1 MNIYKTMYHAP
12 KPEGIERR
20 KAYIVGGGIAGL
32 AAAAFLADDA
42 RMPGE
47 NITILEK
54 HSDVGGAMDG
64 VKGKSGYQNRG
75 ERELEAYMECLWY
88 LCSKVPSLENPGR
101 TVLDDVVDFNKDEPI
116 HSESRALV
124 KQGHIVSNI
133 HDMKLPQKVQ
143 DDLQRL
149 MATPE
154 KDLEDIT
161 IEGFFG
167 KNSVALFE
175 SNFWLCFHTMLA
187 FRPHHSA
194 MEMRRYLLRFNL
206 APRIEYLEG
215 IVHTKYNEYDAIIKP
230 LKLWLVE
237 KGVKIVTGC
246 SVTDLDLD
254 AACNTVH
261 GIRARQDGKD
271 FTIPV
276 AETDLVF
283 VTNGS
288 ITQNSAFGD
297 NTTVA
302 RVDRSTEDRGMF
314 TLWEKLAKKHEK
326 FGHPEKF
333 ISDIDRTKWISFF
346 PTIKGY
352 PQFIQKLEEL
362 TGSVA
367 GTGGAISI
375 KDSAWEIGFILHH
388 KPFYPDQADDEEVFW
403 GNSLSGGRIGD
414 YIKKPMFECTGNEIM
429 TEFLYHLGLLE
440 MKDELLAHTYVSTCM
455 MPYIN
460 AEFMPRKVTD
470 RPLVVPEGCTN
481 LGFIGQFVEVQDDA
495 VFTVETSVRTAME
508 AVYKLTKLDRDVIEV
523 YPSRYDIRYQIT
535 SMKRNMGIKG
545 KITAADLPKINPL
558 KLNEIKRQILD
569 YLNSIPPYY
578 PLYTGRDQSV
588 PEKEAVL
595 HPKFPLDRDAH
606 PRPAMDR

>member
-1 MNIYKTMYHAP
+1 LLRSWTNISLERRNAP
-12 KPEGIERR
+12 KPEGIENR

-42 RMPGE
+42 GMPGE

-64 VKGKSGYQNRG
+64 VRDKSGYINRG

-88 LCSKVPSLENPGR
+88 LCSKVPSLEHPGR

-116 HSESRALV
+116 HSECRALV
-124 KQGHIVSNI
+124 KQGHIVSDI
-133 HDMKLPQKVQ
+133 HDLKLPKNVQ

-149 MATPE
+149 LATPE
-154 KDLEDIT
+154 KELEDLT
-161 IEGFFG
+161 IRDFFG
-167 KNSVALFE
+167 RNSAILFD

-194 MEMRRYLLRFNL
+194 MEMRRYLHRFNM

-215 IVHTKYNEYDAIIKP
+215 IIHTKYNEYDALIKP

-254 AACNTVH
+254 TACNTVQS
-261 GIRARQDGKD
+261 IRALQDGRD
-271 FTIPV
+271 VAIPL

-288 ITQNSAFGD
+288 LTQNCTFGD
-297 NTTVA
+297 NTSVA
-302 RVDRSTEDRGMF
+302 LVNRSTEDRGLF

-333 ISDIDRTKWISFF
+333 ISDIDRTKWMSFF
-346 PTIKGY
+346 PTTKGY

-362 TGSVA
+362 TGSAA

-388 KPFYPDQADDEEVFW
+388 KPFYPDQSDDEDVFW
-403 GNSLSGGRIGD
+403 GNGLSGENIGD
-414 YIKKPMFECTGNEIM
+414 YIKKPMFECTGDEIM

-440 MKDELLAHTYVSTCM
+440 MKKELLAHTYVSICM

-470 RPLVVPEGCTN
+470 RPLGVPEGCTN

-495 VFTVETSVRTAME
+495 VFTIETSVRTAME
-508 AVYKLTKLDRDVIEV
+508 AVYQLAKLLAKL
-523 YPSRYDIRYQIT
+523 
-535 SMKRNMGIKG
+535 
-545 KITAADLPKINPL
+545 
-558 KLNEIKRQILD
+558 
-569 YLNSIPPYY
+569 
-578 PLYTGRDQSV
+578 
-588 PEKEAVL
+588 EK
-595 HPKFPLDRDAH
+595 
-606 PRPAMDR
+606 

>member
-1 MNIYKTMYHAP
+1 MKIYSTLYKAAA
-12 KPEGIERR
+12 PEGIENQ

-42 RMPGE
+42 RMPGG

-64 VKGKSGYQNRG
+64 ARGKSGYQNRG
-75 ERELEAYMECLWY
+75 ERELEPYMECLWY
-88 LCSKVPSLENPGR
+88 LCSKVPSLERPGR
-101 TVLDDVVDFNKDEPI
+101 TVLDDAVDFNRDEPI

-133 HDMKLPQKVQ
+133 HDMKLPRKVQ
-143 DDLQRL
+143 DDMQRL
-149 MATPE
+149 LQTPE
-154 KDLEDIT
+154 KDLEDQSIND
-161 IEGFFG
+161 FFG
-167 KNSVALFE
+167 KDSALFG

-187 FRPHHSA
+187 FRPHHSV
-194 MEMRRYLLRFNL
+194 MEMRRYMLRFSL

-215 IVHTKYNEYDAIIKP
+215 ILHTKYNEYDAMIKP

-237 KGVKIVTGC
+237 KGVKIVRGC
-246 SVTDLDLD
+246 SVTDIDLD

-271 FTIPV
+271 ITIHV

-288 ITQNSAFGD
+288 LTQNSTFGD

-302 RVDRSTEDRGMF
+302 PVNRSTEDRGVF
-314 TLWEKLAKKHEK
+314 TLWEKLAKKHGK

-333 ISDIDRTKWISFF
+333 IGDIDRTKWISFF

-352 PQFIQKLEEL
+352 PQFIKKLEEL
-362 TGSVA
+362 TGSAA
-367 GTGGAISI
+367 GTGGAVSI
-375 KDSAWEIGFILHH
+375 KDSSWEIGFILHH
-388 KPFYPDQADDEEVFW
+388 KPFYPDQADDEEVLW
-403 GNSLSGGRIGD
+403 GNGLSGEQIGD
-414 YIKKPMFECTGNEIM
+414 YIKKPMFDCTGNEIM
-429 TEFLYHLGLLE
+429 TEFLYHLGLLD
-440 MKDELLAHTYVSTCM
+440 MKDELLAHTNVSTCM

-460 AEFMPRKVTD
+460 AEFMPRKITD
-470 RPLVVPEGCTN
+470 RPLCVPEGCTN

-508 AVYKLTKLDRDVIEV
+508 AVYRLTNLDKDILEV
-523 YPSRYDIRYQIT
+523 YPSRYDIRYLVE
-535 SMKRNMGIKG
+535 SMKRTAGIKG
-545 KITAADLPKINPL
+545 AFTEADLPKINPL
-558 KLNEIKRQILD
+558 KLKEVKKKILN
-569 YLNSIPPYY
+569 YVNSIPPYY
-578 PLYTGRDQSV
+578 TLYPGRDQSV
-588 PEKEAVL
+588 PLKESVL
-595 HPKFPLDRDAH
+595 NPKFPLDKDA
-606 PRPAMDR
+606 R

>member
-1 MNIYKTMYHAP
+1 MYHAP

-42 RMPGE
+42 KMPGE
-47 NITILEK
+47 NITILER

-64 VKGKSGYQNRG
+64 VRQEFGYQNTG
-75 ERELEAYMECLWY
+75 ERELEAHMECLWY

-124 KQGHIVSNI
+124 KQGHIVSDI
-133 HDMKLPQKVQ
+133 HDMKLPKKVQ

-149 MATPE
+149 LATPE
-154 KDLEDIT
+154 KDLEDGT
-161 IEGFFG
+161 IEDFFG
-167 KNSVALFE
+167 KNSALFE

-187 FRPHHSA
+187 FRPHHGV
-194 MEMRRYLLRFNL
+194 MEMRRYLLRFSL
-206 APRIEYLEG
+206 GPRIEYLEG
-215 IVHTKYNEYDAIIKP
+215 ILHTKYNEYDAIIKP
-230 LKLWLVE
+230 LKVWLVE
-237 KGVKIVTGC
+237 RGVKIVMGC
-246 SVTDLDLD
+246 SVTDIDLD
-254 AACNTVH
+254 TACNTVQ
-261 GIRARQDGKD
+261 GIRTRRDGKD
-271 FTIPV
+271 ITIPV

-288 ITQNSAFGD
+288 LTQNATFGD

-302 RVDRSTEDRGMF
+302 RVDRSTEDRGVF
-314 TLWEKLAKKHEK
+314 TLWGKLARKHEK

-333 ISDIDRTKWISFF
+333 IGDVDRTKWMSFF

-352 PQFIQKLEEL
+352 PQFIKKLEEL

-375 KDSAWEIGFILHH
+375 ADSAWEIGFILHH

-403 GNSLSGGRIGD
+403 GNGLSGHNVGNC
-414 YIKKPMFECTGNEIM
+414 IKKPMFECTGNEIM
-429 TEFLYHLGLLE
+429 TEFLYHLGLLD

-470 RPLVVPEGCTN
+470 RPLGVPKGCTN
-481 LGFIGQFVEVQDDA
+481 LGFLGQFVEVRDDG
-495 VFTVETSVRTAME
+495 VFTVETSVRTGME
-508 AVYKLTKLDRDVIEV
+508 AVYKLTKLDKDVLEV
-523 YPSRYDIRYQIT
+523 YPSRYDVRYLIE
-535 SMKRNMGIKG
+535 SMKKNAGIKG
-545 KITAADLPKINPL
+545 KFTGDDLPKINPL
-558 KLNEIKRQILD
+558 KLNEIKKKILD

-578 PLYTGRDQSV
+578 MRYTGRDQSV
-588 PEKEAVL
+588 PEKESVL
-595 HPKFPLDRDAH
+595 SPRFPRDTDAQ
-606 PRPAMDR
+606 

>member
-1 MNIYKTMYHAP
+1 MNIFRTLYHAP
-12 KPEGIERR
+12 KTAGIERR

-32 AAAAFLADDA
+32 AAAAFLTDDA
-42 RMPGE
+42 GMPGK
-47 NITILEK
+47 NIIIFEAQPE
-54 HSDVGGAMDG
+54 VGGAMDG
-64 VKGKSGYQNRG
+64 VRREFGYQNRG

-101 TVLDDVVDFNKDEPI
+101 TVLDEVVDFNKDEPI
-116 HSESRALV
+116 HSECRALV
-124 KQGHIVSNI
+124 KQGHILSTI
-133 HDMKLPQKVQ
+133 HTMKLPPKVQ
-143 DDLQRL
+143 ADLQRL

-154 KDLEDIT
+154 KDLEDIS
-161 IEGFFG
+161 IQDFFG
-167 KNSVALFE
+167 KNAAALFA

-187 FRPHHSA
+187 FRPHHSL

-206 APRIEYLEG
+206 GARIEYLEG
-215 IVHTKYNEYDAIIKP
+215 IVHTQYNEYDAIIKP
-230 LKLWLVE
+230 LKLWLVA
-237 KGVKIVTGC
+237 KGVKIMTGC
-246 SVTDLDLD
+246 AVTDIDLD
-254 AACNTVH
+254 AGCNQVQR
-261 GIRARQDGKD
+261 IQARQNGGD

-276 AETDLVF
+276 AETDWVF

-288 ITQNSAFGD
+288 LTQNATFGD
-297 NTTVA
+297 NTTVVP
-302 RVDRSTEDRGMF
+302 VDRSTDDRGVF
-314 TLWEKLAKKHEK
+314 TLWEKLARKHEK

-333 ISDIDRTKWISFF
+333 IGDIDQTKWISFF

-375 KDSAWEIGFILHH
+375 KDSAWELGFILHH
-388 KPFYPDQADDEEVFW
+388 KPFFPDQADDEEVFW
-403 GNSLSGGRIGD
+403 GNGLSGENIGD
-414 YIKKPMFECTGNEIM
+414 YINKPMFECTGDEIM

-470 RPLVVPEGCTN
+470 RPKVVPEGCTN

-508 AVYKLTKLDRDVIEV
+508 AVYQLTKLDKDVLEV
-523 YPSRYDIRYQIT
+523 YPSRYDIRLLIT
-535 SMKRNMGIKG
+535 MMKRNAGIKG
-545 KITAADLPKINPL
+545 KLTGADLPKINPFR
-558 KLNEIKRQILD
+558 LNKIRKTILD
-569 YLNSIPPYY
+569 NLNAIPPYDY
-578 PLYTGRDQSV
+578 VYTGRDRSV
-588 PEKEAVL
+588 PEKESVL
-595 HPKFPLDRDAH
+595 HPKFPLDRDA
-606 PRPAMDR
+606 R

>member
-32 AAAAFLADDA
+32 ATAAFLVDDA
-42 RMPGE
+42 GMPGE

-64 VKGKSGYQNRG
+64 VRGKSGYLNRG
-75 ERELEAYMECLWY
+75 ERELEASMECLWY
-88 LCSKVPSLENPGR
+88 LFSKVPSLEHPGR

-116 HSESRALV
+116 HSECRALV
-124 KQGHIVSNI
+124 RQGHIVSNI
-133 HDMKLPQKVQ
+133 HDMTLPPKVQ
-143 DDLQRL
+143 EDLQRL
-149 MATPE
+149 MTTPE
-154 KDLEDIT
+154 KDLEDIS
-161 IEGFFG
+161 IQDFFG
-167 KNSVALFE
+167 KNAAAFFE

-187 FRPHHSA
+187 FKPHHSV

-206 APRIEYLEG
+206 AHRIEYLEG
-215 IVHTKYNEYDAIIKP
+215 ILHTKYNEYDAMIKP

-237 KGVKIVTGC
+237 KGVKIVAGC
-246 SVTDLDLD
+246 SVTDVEMD
-254 AACNTVH
+254 AACNTVQ
-261 GIRARQDGKD
+261 GLRARQDGKD
-271 FTIPV
+271 IRIPV

-288 ITQNSAFGD
+288 LTQNSTFGD
-297 NTTVA
+297 NTIVA
-302 RVDRSTEDRGMF
+302 PVDRSTEDRGLF
-314 TLWEKLAKKHEK
+314 TLWEKLAAKHEK

-333 ISDIDRTKWISFF
+333 ISNIDRTKWISFF

-352 PQFIQKLEEL
+352 PQFVQKLEEL
-362 TGSVA
+362 TGSAA

-388 KPFYPDQADDEEVFW
+388 KPFFPDQADDEDVFW
-403 GNSLSGGRIGD
+403 GNGLSGENIGD
-414 YIKKPMFECTGNEIM
+414 YIKKPMYECTGEEIL
-429 TEFLYHLGLLE
+429 TELLYHLGLLE

-470 RPLVVPEGCTN
+470 RPLGVPQGCTN
-481 LGFIGQFVEVQDDA
+481 LGFLGQFVEVQDDA

-508 AVYKLTKLDRDVIEV
+508 AVYALTQLDKDVLEV
-523 YPSRYDIRYQIT
+523 YPSRYDIRYLVT
-535 SMKRNMGIKG
+535 SMKKNAGIRGEFSK
-545 KITAADLPKINPL
+545 ADLPKINIF
-558 KLNEIKRQILD
+558 KLGKLRKMILD
-569 YLNSIPPYY
+569 YLNVIPPYY
-578 PLYTGRDQSV
+578 TLYPGRDQSV
-588 PEKEAVL
+588 PKKGSVL
-595 HPKFPLDRDAH
+595 NPKFPKDTDVNSYERMLR
-606 PRPAMDR
+606 